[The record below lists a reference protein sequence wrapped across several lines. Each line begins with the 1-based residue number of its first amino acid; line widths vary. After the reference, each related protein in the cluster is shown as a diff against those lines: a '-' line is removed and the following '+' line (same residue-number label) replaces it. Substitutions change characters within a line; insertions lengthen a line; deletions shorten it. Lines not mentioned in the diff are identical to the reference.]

1 MTKWS
6 DGNSG
11 SVGNGQRKRKFG
23 EHIQKAAGLSEPEW
37 APFFLNYTFLKQ
49 FCKHLTPRESDQETV
64 EGGAEEETF
73 ASERRILASD
83 KQETLFFKTLQTEV
97 KKSSDLFK
105 IAELQLSERLTCLL
119 NAFAILQNCDRVPLR
134 DGVKYHTRL
143 KQACV
148 NFYKE
153 TLLLEDFAMINYTAV
168 SKLLKKHDRWSGFRT
183 REKFMVREF
192 QKESSWN
199 NKA

>member
-134 DGVKYHTRL
+134 DGMRQTFIFISYER
-143 KQACV
+143 
-148 NFYKE
+148 
-153 TLLLEDFAMINYTAV
+153 LLLSPLTPNLFRRGKV
-168 SKLLKKHDRWSGFRT
+168 SHK
-183 REKFMVREF
+183 
-192 QKESSWN
+192 
-199 NKA
+199 